1 MVEAQKPTKK
11 SRIPDVLTPVDI
23 SLIATVY
30 RYYFVTIEQ
39 VTKALYSPGSYSTV
53 KNRLA
58 SLEKR
63 GYLLSL
69 YYPTVKKGNSPKIY
83 TIARAGLNIL
93 KEQEYDVPTRFH
105 PVEQKEKTYFFLQ
118 HTLTVNDVL
127 IACATIEKSYPAIK
141 VVRMVHERRLRLE
154 PEKYPIG
161 IFSDDGRL
169 IREELFTLIPDA
181 FVEFHIEQE
190 TKRFRSCILFE
201 IDRDTTEAKRFKKKI
216 RAYITYLKTG
226 RFTKKYKARS
236 VTIAYPT
243 TGGKAR
249 VEQMQEWTRDELSRT
264 HEGREFGNTF
274 VFAALPQ
281 GSAFDGEWLLL
292 SNVWVKPFQGKM
304 SEFALLSSEVL

>member
-1 MVEAQKPTKK
+1 MPNPQKSTKK
-11 SRIPDVLTPVDI
+11 SRIPDVLTPVDTA
-23 SLIATVY
+23 LIATVY

-39 VTKALYSPGSYSTV
+39 VTRALYKPGSYSTV

-83 TIARAGLNIL
+83 SIAREGLNVL
-93 KEQEYDVPTRFH
+93 KEQEYDVPARFH
-105 PVEQKEKTYFFLQ
+105 PSEQKEKTYFFLH
-118 HTLTVNDVL
+118 HTLSVNDVL
-127 IACATIEKSYPAIK
+127 IACANMEKSFPQIK
-141 VVRMVHERRLRLE
+141 LARMIHERWLRLE

-161 IFSDDGRL
+161 IFSEDGKL
-169 IREELFTLIPDA
+169 LREEIFTLIPDA
-181 FVEFHIEQE
+181 FVEFHIEQG
-190 TKRFRSCILFE
+190 TRRYRSCILFE
-201 IDRDTTEAKRFKKKI
+201 VDRDTTEAKRFKKKI

-236 VTIAYPT
+236 VTIAYAT

-249 VEQMQEWTRDELSRT
+249 VEQMQEWTREELSKT

-274 VFAALPQ
+274 VFAALPKV
-281 GSAFDGEWLLL
+281 FDSEWLLL
-292 SNVWVKPFQGKM
+292 SDVWVFAFQGNKGK
-304 SEFALLSSEVL
+304 FALLSSEVL